1 MAGIAFLYHQKDL
14 STEFKLFNFNMKE
27 IKYSTQDIN
36 AQDIYNVSRTLK
48 NDFITQGPLVS
59 KFELALSKK
68 CKSKYAIAL
77 SNASN
82 GLIIACE
89 ILNLKKNDYVWCSA
103 VTFISTISCA
113 IHLNS
118 KFDLID
124 ISLEDYNIDFS
135 VLEKKLQ
142 IAKKQKKLPKIIIVT
157 HLGGNPIDL
166 KKISFLKKKYKFNII
181 EDASH
186 ALGASVG
193 NNPVG
198 SCTYSDA
205 TIFSFHPVKSITTG
219 EGGAITLNN
228 KINYIKAKQLISHG
242 LIRNKKLIR
251 RKYNGIWDYD
261 IFKIGYNFRLS
272 DINCS
277 LGISQLKRLNKFI
290 KIRNQIAKNY
300 DKFFMNHSDII
311 TPKINNKNKSSFHLY
326 IVRIKR
332 LTLKKKKKLFEI
344 MKKKKINLN
353 FHYIPI
359 NKFHVFYTKFKNK
372 KFKNSETY
380 YNEAI
385 SLPIHSKL
393 NYGKIKFVAN
403 NLINALDNI

>member
-1 MAGIAFLYHQKDL
+1 MR
-14 STEFKLFNFNMKE
+14 E
-27 IKYSTQDIN
+27 IKYSTQHINIQDIN
-36 AQDIYNVSRTLK
+36 NVSRTLK

-68 CKSKYAIAL
+68 CNSKYAIVL

-89 ILNLKKNDYVWCSA
+89 VLGLKKNDLVWCSV

-124 ISLEDYNIDFS
+124 INLDDYNIDINI
-135 VLEKKLQ
+135 LEKKLK

-157 HLGGNPIDL
+157 HLGGNPVNL
-166 KKISFLKKKYKFNII
+166 KKINFLKKKYKFKII

-186 ALGASVG
+186 ALGSLVE

-219 EGGAITLNN
+219 EGGAITLNS
-228 KINYIKAKQLISHG
+228 KINYIKAKQLLSHG
-242 LIRNKKLIR
+242 LIRDKKLFQ
-251 RKYNGIWDYD
+251 RKYHGIWDYD
-261 IFKIGYNFRLS
+261 IFKVGYNFRLS

-277 LGISQLKRLNKFI
+277 LGLSQLKRLNKFI
-290 KIRNQIAKNY
+290 KIRNQIAKYY
-300 DKFFMNHSDII
+300 DKLLLNCPKII
-311 TPKINNKNKSSFHLY
+311 TPKINNNNRSSFHLY
-326 IVRIKR
+326 IIRIKK

-344 MKKKKINLN
+344 MKRKKINLN

-359 NKFHVFYTKFKNK
+359 NKFYVFNNKFKNK

-385 SLPIHSKL
+385 SLPIHYKL
-393 NYGKIKFVAN
+393 NYSKIKYVAK
-403 NLINALDNI
+403 NLINTLNKI

>member
-1 MAGIAFLYHQKDL
+1 
-14 STEFKLFNFNMKE
+14 MKE
-27 IKYSTQDIN
+27 IKYSTQHINKKDI
-36 AQDIYNVSRTLK
+36 QNVSKTLK

-68 CKSKYAIAL
+68 CNSKYAIAL

-82 GLIIACE
+82 GLIIACKV
-89 ILNLKKNDYVWCSA
+89 LNLKRNDLVWCSA

-113 IHLNS
+113 IHLAA

-124 ISLEDYNIDFS
+124 INLDDYNIDIYS
-135 VLEKKLQ
+135 LENKLK
-142 IAKKQKKLPKIIIVT
+142 IAKKIKKLPKIIIIT
-157 HLGGNPIDL
+157 HLGGNPMNL
-166 KKISFLKKKYKFNII
+166 KKLYYLKKKYKFKII

-186 ALGASVG
+186 ALGSYVE

-198 SCTYSDA
+198 SCIYSDA

-219 EGGAITLNN
+219 EGGAITLNK
-228 KINYIKAKQLISHG
+228 KINYIKAKQLLSHG
-242 LIRNKKLIR
+242 LIRDKRSFK

-261 IFKIGYNFRLS
+261 IFNIGYNFRLS

-290 KIRNQIAKNY
+290 KIRNHIAKYY
-300 DKFFMNHSDII
+300 DKIFINYPDII
-311 TPKINNKNKSSFHLY
+311 TPKVNNKNKSSFHLY
-326 IVRIKR
+326 IIRIKK

-344 MKKKKINLN
+344 MKTKKVNLN

-359 NKFHVFYTKFKNK
+359 NKFYVFNTKFKNK
-372 KFKNSETY
+372 KFKNSEIY

-393 NYGKIKFVAN
+393 NYKDIKFVAN
-403 NLINALDNI
+403 SLIKTLDTI